1 MGDVV
6 KAPHP
11 ALAALAVTL
20 SPLVTP
26 LWLLLCFG
34 LWS

>member
-6 KAPHP
+6 RAPHP
-11 ALAALAVTL
+11 IVVALAVAL

-26 LWLLLCFG
+26 ACLVLILGMWP
-34 LWS
+34 

>member
-11 ALAALAVTL
+11 ALVAMAVAL

-26 LWLLLCFG
+26 AWFLLCFG

>member
-1 MGDVV
+1 MGHVV
-6 KAPHP
+6 RAPRP
-11 ALAALAVTL
+11 ELVALAVAL
-20 SPLVTP
+20 SPLLTP